1 MTNAE
6 VILILGV
13 VSLSVGSFL
22 LGLVI
27 TELPKRGRRKGRHAK
42 GKGRHAK

>member
-13 VSLSVGSFL
+13 ASLSIGSFL
-22 LGLVI
+22 LGLAVAQ
-27 TELPKRGRRKGRHAK
+27 LPRGRRKGRHAK